1 MSTLFDNLTVECIV
15 LENLTFGLNIPCIM
29 DLKIGR
35 RLYDDDA
42 PPDKISRMTRKS
54 AMSTSGA
61 VGFRIS
67 GMRVPLPDLLD

>member
-1 MSTLFDNLTVECIV
+1 MALFSLECIV
-15 LENLTFGLNIPCIM
+15 LEDLTFGLEIPCIM

-42 PPDKISRMTRKS
+42 PPDKISRMIKKS
-54 AMSTSGA
+54 ALSTSGS

-67 GMRVPLPDLLD
+67 GMRVLWPLTS